1 MKRIV
6 CLAALTAILSIG
18 VTAFAEDTETFTFPA
33 EYIGGTSDTASV
45 NAADYS
51 TVLITKDE
59 ENGEIVYIDQADN
72 VYTGVVPFLVKSDPA
87 VGKYKV
93 MLGSETGEP
102 YQTYFYVGVDSSN
115 LDDKPMTRLQNDEGA
130 DKRNIG
136 FFTTVSGD
144 DYDDFAAIKV
154 CYTNKGVLTYGGFPI
169 DKWDE
174 TVYSGSGALKL
185 IFQLNDVPEAWS
197 DSISVY
203 LTTDTLSENKGT
215 STVSGGGS

>member
-6 CLAALTAILSIG
+6 CLAALTAVLSIS
-18 VTAFAEDTETFTFPA
+18 VPAFADDANNFTFPA
-33 EYIGGTSDTASV
+33 EYTGGTSDTASV
-45 NAADYS
+45 DADGYS
-51 TVLITKDE
+51 TVLIAKDE

-102 YQTYFYVGVDSSN
+102 YQTYFYVGVDSPNSA
-115 LDDKPMTRLQNDEGA
+115 DKAMTRLQNDEGSSTR
-130 DKRNIG
+130 KIG
-136 FFTTVSGD
+136 YYTTVSGN
-144 DYDDFAAIKV
+144 DYDNFTAIKV

-169 DKWDE
+169 DRWDE

-203 LTTDTLSENKGT
+203 LTKDNLSDNKGT
-215 STVSGGGS
+215 STVSGGGN

>member
-45 NAADYS
+45 NAAGYS

-72 VYTGVVPFLVKSDPA
+72 VYSSGSDFLVKANPE

-93 MLGSETGEP
+93 TLGSETREP
-102 YQTYFYVGVDSSN
+102 YQTYFYVGVDSLNSN
-115 LDDKPMTRLQNDEGA
+115 DKAMTRLHNEELNEAETGY
-130 DKRNIG
+130 NIG
-136 FFTTVSGD
+136 YYTEL
-144 DYDDFAAIKV
+144 AANDAKTYNSLKIGYADNVK
-154 CYTNKGVLTYGGFPI
+154 YGGF
-169 DKWDE
+169 DLAGGAWD
-174 TVYSGSGALKL
+174 TNYSGEGDLYL
-185 IFQLNDVPEAWS
+185 VLQLNDVPSAWRE
-197 DSISVY
+197 SV
-203 LTTDTLSENKGT
+203 TVFLSPDQLSGT
-215 STVSGGGS
+215 PVQ